1 MFETHLSTP
10 ISQTFALIAGDCNT
24 TAGCLQLLALALWLC
39 LAACWLPAWR
49 QGNAARAAPTGC
61 LTMAATED
69 EQDDPVALYHALVA
83 RARALPYYATA
94 WPPKRDRQMRALGP
108 LPHRIEVLG
117 EAGRARAIGR
127 HAAGAAPLADARL
140 GQLMRGWLALKAS
153 DGGGS
158 AVERRMYAGMGVV
171 RLVDRLLTQRP
182 LVFFKSHDEYVLRA
196 GETGAG
202 GAALDVESGVLGGFA
217 LVGTD
222 EEAAPLTLDRTL
234 SYDEMALGALL
245 SVATPT
251 LVRSCLCALPPQV
264 CVPS

>member
-1 MFETHLSTP
+1 
-10 ISQTFALIAGDCNT
+10 
-24 TAGCLQLLALALWLC
+24 
-39 LAACWLPAWR
+39 
-49 QGNAARAAPTGC
+49 
-61 LTMAATED
+61 MAATED